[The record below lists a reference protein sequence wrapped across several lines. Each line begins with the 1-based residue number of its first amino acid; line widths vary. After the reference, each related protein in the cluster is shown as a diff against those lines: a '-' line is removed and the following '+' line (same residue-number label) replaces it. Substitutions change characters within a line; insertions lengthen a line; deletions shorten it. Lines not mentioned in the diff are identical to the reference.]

1 MKKLKEILYKVAIE
15 GISGSTDVDVNRIS
29 VDSRTVKPG
38 NMFVAIKGVQVDGHR
53 FIDQAI
59 DSGAQSIICETLPKT
74 LPEGVVFIQV
84 GDAREALAWATVN
97 FYDNPSSQLQLIG
110 ITGTNG
116 KTSIAKLLFDLFK
129 NKKLNA
135 GLISTVAIQY
145 SDVSL
150 RQLILPQIHLQ

>member
-1 MKKLKEILYKVAIE
+1 MKKVKRNIVQSRYR
-15 GISGSTDVDVNRIS
+15 GNFRSTDVDVNRIS

-74 LPEGVVFIQV
+74 LAEGVVFIQV

-97 FYDNPSSQLQLIG
+97 FYDNPSSQLQLSELPVP
-110 ITGTNG
+110 T
-116 KTSIAKLLFDLFK
+116 K
-129 NKKLNA
+129 N
-135 GLISTVAIQY
+135 IHC
-145 SDVSL
+145 
-150 RQLILPQIHLQ
+150 QIVV